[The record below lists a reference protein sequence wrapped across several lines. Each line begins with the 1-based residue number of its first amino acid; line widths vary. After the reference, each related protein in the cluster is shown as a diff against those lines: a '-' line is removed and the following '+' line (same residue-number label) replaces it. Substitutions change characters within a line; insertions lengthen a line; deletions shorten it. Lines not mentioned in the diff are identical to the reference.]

1 MASFTTEPS
10 GAECIRRS
18 RSGDGGRVNANA
30 VDQNQVSERG
40 KIRNIHMP
48 HAEPHIILRTY
59 GSTKMCPKKKR
70 PSAEG
75 GENIFPSA
83 GEETTNHSKGKPESE
98 WSISS
103 VPRGEFPWSRPRA
116 NGSPLS
122 LRAIMV
128 HKSNGNPSMVA
139 IDQV

>member
-1 MASFTTEPS
+1 MSVC
-10 GAECIRRS
+10 GLH
-18 RSGDGGRVNANA
+18 ANA
-30 VDQNQVSERG
+30 VDQKQVSERG

-103 VPRGEFPWSRPRA
+103 FPRGEFPWPRPRV
-116 NGSPLS
+116 NGTPLS
-122 LRAIMV
+122 ARAVVV
-128 HKSNGNPSMVA
+128 HKGTGTPKMVA